1 MAYTNNYVEVL
12 AETGEYESEII
23 NADVRTTTNGT
34 QYLNL
39 AFKLTSLNLV
49 VYDKI
54 WRDFTCPSEFNHKR
68 VAQLLTALNIE
79 DELADDFALIQ
90 AIKGKKLIVSVTKEY
105 NDKRQKEENLIK
117 EYKTLSQDSQETTP
131 SVEINEDDLPF

>member
-12 AETGEYESEII
+12 VDSGDYEAEII
-23 NADVRTTTNGT
+23 NADVRSTSNGK

-39 AFKLTSLNLV
+39 AFKLKHETNLT

-54 WRDFTCPSEFNHKR
+54 WRDYTFPNDFNHKR
-68 VAQLLTALNIE
+68 VAQLLTALKID

-90 AIKGKKLIVSVTKEY
+90 AIKNKKLVVSVVKEY
-105 NDKRQKEENLIK
+105 NDKMQKELNNVTK
-117 EYKTLSQDSQETTP
+117 YSETQQ
-131 SVEINEDDLPF
+131 VEVQVDEEDLPF

>member
-12 AETGEYESEII
+12 VDSGDYEAEII
-23 NADVRTTTNGT
+23 NADVRSTSNGK

-39 AFKLTSLNLV
+39 AFKLKHETNLT

-54 WRDFTCPSEFNHKR
+54 WRDYNFPNDFNHKR
-68 VAQLLTALNIE
+68 VAQLLTALKIE

-90 AIKGKKLIVSVTKEY
+90 AIKNKKLVVSVVKEY
-105 NDKRQKEENLIK
+105 NDKIQKELNNVTK
-117 EYKTLSQDSQETTP
+117 YSETQQ
-131 SVEINEDDLPF
+131 VEVQVDEEDLPF

>member
-12 AETGEYESEII
+12 VDSGDYEAEII
-23 NADVRTTTNGT
+23 NADVRSTATGK

-39 AFKLTSLNLV
+39 AFKLKHETNLT

-54 WRDFTCPSEFNHKR
+54 WRDYNFPNDFNHKR
-68 VAQLLTALNIE
+68 VAQLLTALKIN

-90 AIKGKKLIVSVTKEY
+90 AIKNKKLVVSVVKEY
-105 NDKRQKEENLIK
+105 NDKMQKELNNVTK
-117 EYKTLSQDSQETTP
+117 YSETQQ
-131 SVEINEDDLPF
+131 VEVQVDEEDLPF

>member
-12 AETGEYESEII
+12 VDSGDYEAEII
-23 NADVRTTTNGT
+23 NADVRSTSNGK

-39 AFKLTSLNLV
+39 AFKLKHETNLT

-54 WRDFTCPSEFNHKR
+54 WRDYNFPNDFNHKR
-68 VAQLLTALNIE
+68 VAQLLTALKIN

-90 AIKGKKLIVSVTKEY
+90 AIKNKKLVVSVVKEY
-105 NDKRQKEENLIK
+105 NDKMQKELNNVTK
-117 EYKTLSQDSQETTP
+117 YSETQQ
-131 SVEINEDDLPF
+131 VEVQVDEEDLPF

>member
-12 AETGEYESEII
+12 VDSGDYEAEII
-23 NADVRTTTNGT
+23 NADVRSTATGK

-39 AFKLTSLNLV
+39 AFKLKHETNLT

-54 WRDFTCPSEFNHKR
+54 WRDYNFPNDFNHKR
-68 VAQLLTALNIE
+68 VAQLLTALKID

-90 AIKGKKLIVSVTKEY
+90 AIKNKKLVVSVVKEY
-105 NDKRQKEENLIK
+105 NDKMQKELNNVTK
-117 EYKTLSQDSQETTP
+117 YSETQQ
-131 SVEINEDDLPF
+131 VEVQVDEEDLPF